1 MQQDVTRLRSAAA
14 GAMRRAD
21 GTPLRVLIVEDEPAL
36 ADVLASMLRV
46 EGWDAQYAL
55 DGATAGPGRG

>member
-1 MQQDVTRLRSAAA
+1 MLEDVTRALRGSPA
-14 GAMRRAD
+14 GGIHRAD

-36 ADVLASMLRV
+36 AEVLSSVLRF

-55 DGATAGPGRG
+55 DGVTAPE